1 MKRNESQPF
10 APIAAARLGQHPSH
24 SRVAFQAAAR
34 VTAGWPSP
42 EEFARGSDDLTF
54 RPDLGMWVRGGRRD
68 SEEAAAGRMDSSDG
82 EVIRR
87 RKRRGVPF
95 AYALIHRDGE
105 DPELVESGF
114 RFDGAVTQSSRVAD
128 AAVSVLQ
135 AMRSIAASWDQMD
148 AQTRASA
155 QLAVGA
161 GRRFLQAAGVRS
173 VGA

>member
-1 MKRNESQPF
+1 MQKQQKTGL
-10 APIAAARLGQHPSH
+10 APIAAARLGQHSSH

-34 VTAGWPSP
+34 CTAGWPSA
-42 EEFARGSDDLTF
+42 EEFARGTDDLTF
-54 RPDLGMWVRGGRRD
+54 RPDLGMWVRGGRQD
-68 SEEAAAGRMDSSDG
+68 SEQAAAGRMDSCEG
-82 EVIRR
+82 EVVRR

-105 DPELVESGF
+105 DPELVESSF

-148 AQTRASA
+148 AQTRAEA

-161 GRRFLQAAGVRS
+161 GRRFLRAAGVHA

>member
-1 MKRNESQPF
+1 MKRNESQTL

-42 EEFARGSDDLTF
+42 EEFARGTDDLTF

-68 SEEAAAGRMDSSDG
+68 SDDEESPFARVVIHHDDSHNSAPLGLRTDSVGVAYDNGFRMDG
-82 EVIRR
+82 AIT
-87 RKRRGVPF
+87 
-95 AYALIHRDGE
+95 RD
-105 DPELVESGF
+105 
-114 RFDGAVTQSSRVAD
+114 TRVAD
-128 AAVSVLQ
+128 AALAVLQ
-135 AMRSIAASWDQMD
+135 AMQEIGRSYSRMD